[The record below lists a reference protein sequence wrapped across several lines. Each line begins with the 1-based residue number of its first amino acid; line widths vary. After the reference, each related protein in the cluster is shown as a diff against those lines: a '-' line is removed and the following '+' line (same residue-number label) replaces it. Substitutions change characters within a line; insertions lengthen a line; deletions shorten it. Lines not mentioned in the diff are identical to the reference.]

1 MPQKGNTIRGAG
13 QTVYVQKGASNQ
25 FLTIEAASLINGLYI
40 VQYAS
45 GDMVRTEKVMIQ
57 HWCEGDG
64 VENDVSDTL
73 KVSIRYLFLTTIAP
87 LARYLLNHKS
97 QTNES

>member
-57 HWCEGDG
+57 H
-64 VENDVSDTL
+64 
-73 KVSIRYLFLTTIAP
+73 
-87 LARYLLNHKS
+87 
-97 QTNES
+97 